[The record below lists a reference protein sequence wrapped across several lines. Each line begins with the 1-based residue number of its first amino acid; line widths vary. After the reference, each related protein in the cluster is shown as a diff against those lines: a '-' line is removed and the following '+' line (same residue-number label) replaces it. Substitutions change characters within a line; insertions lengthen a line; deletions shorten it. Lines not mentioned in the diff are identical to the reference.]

1 MTHLISVVDT
11 HDLPQGLLSQLHLE
25 SSLKYINPKNYPT
38 YQDLDQGLKFV
49 RRMLIGMDQIV
60 DDTELLDKQDF
71 GGQLARTTVAGNAS
85 ATRYSILENGLKLNL
100 LPISLLMLPDGKY
113 RLLDGRTRK
122 GIFKEDC
129 SLKNVIADVYEV
141 DDNFKKEKQQLAAHR
156 FAMRANLDEAPKSPF
171 TMDDIVNHTINS
183 VQKKWIKKEDI
194 REEVEYINGN
204 QFTKQ
209 KINKIVL
216 QIKNRLEVAKVGI
229 PLCNTYDDKSAQVWL
244 KDIAKIQSNQNNN
257 GIYYITYA
265 SSMTG
270 KFVTWLARKYQDL
283 ILDIALNNKIKC
295 KELRVVI
302 QTGDLASSDLERSW
316 KDAIDNFRVAFKDK
330 LQDVANTWFVC
341 EGGKSPKIDTKVILY
356 GAIPAVYSLEN
367 KYPMDKIVRFKQDL
381 KGKKFSEID
390 MVKSLDEFLDLE

>member
-141 DDNFKKEKQQLAAHR
+141 DSNFDKGKQQLAAHR

-257 GIYYITYA
+257 GIHYITYA

-270 KFVTWLARKYQDL
+270 KFVTWLARKYQEL
-283 ILDIALNNKIKC
+283 LQDIQLNNKTKC

-330 LQDVANTWFVC
+330 LQDVANTCLFVKA
-341 EGGKSPKIDTKVILY
+341 ESH
-356 GAIPAVYSLEN
+356 
-367 KYPMDKIVRFKQDL
+367 L
-381 KGKKFSEID
+381 K
-390 MVKSLDEFLDLE
+390 